1 MMPAVPPP
9 NDDVIVVTVA
19 FEAKTHLKATQII
32 LVKSFS
38 MHFENI
44 FTFSLFNAP
53 NPEPLFNLLSYFV
66 T

>member
-19 FEAKTHLKATQII
+19 FEAKTHLKATQIM

-38 MHFENI
+38 MDFENI
-44 FTFSLFNAP
+44 FTFLCSIRQTL
-53 NPEPLFNLLSYFV
+53 NLCLIYFPIL
-66 T
+66 

>member
-19 FEAKTHLKATQII
+19 FEAKTHLKATQMM

-44 FTFSLFNAP
+44 FTFLC
-53 NPEPLFNLLSYFV
+53 LIRQTLNLCLIYFPIL
-66 T
+66 